1 MKYFVTGATGFIGGV
16 VARQLV
22 EAGHE
27 VIVSVRNPAKAQYL
41 AQLGVKLAEG
51 DVTDKESL
59 RGPMTGVDGVFHI
72 AGWYKLGTRDK
83 SGGEKVNIQ
92 GTRNVLGLMKELN
105 IPKGVYTSTLAINSD
120 THGKAVDESYRFTG
134 QHLSEYDRTKAEAH
148 KIAEEFIREGLPLVI
163 VSPGLVYGP
172 GDTSTVR
179 TNLIQFLQRKLP
191 MMPARTSFCWA
202 HVEDTARAHLLAMEK
217 GKIGET
223 YLICGEVCVFS
234 DAMKLAQEL
243 TSIPAPAMIAPPGLV
258 KAMSGL
264 MGIVEKFI
272 PLPETYTAEGL
283 RIIAGVTYIAD
294 NSKARREL
302 GFDPRPLR
310 VGLKETLEHEMKLLG
325 MTPRK

>member
-1 MKYFVTGATGFIGGV
+1 MKYFITGATGFIGGV

-27 VIVSVRNPAKAQYL
+27 VIAVVRTPAKAQEL
-41 AQLGVKLAEG
+41 AKLGIKLSPG

-59 RGPMTGVDGVFHI
+59 RAPMTGVDGVFHI

-92 GTRNVLGLMKELN
+92 GTRNVLDVMKELH

-120 THGKAVDESYRFTG
+120 THGKAVDESYHFSG
-134 QHLSEYDRTKAEAH
+134 QHLSEYDRTKAESH
-148 KIAEEFIREGLPLVI
+148 KIAQEFIRDGLPLVI
-163 VSPGLVYGP
+163 VCPGLVYGP

-217 GKIGET
+217 GRIGET
-223 YLICGEVCVFS
+223 YLICGEVYAFS
-234 DAMKLAQEL
+234 NAMKLAQEL
-243 TSIPAPAMIAPPGLV
+243 TGIPAPGIIAPPGLV
-258 KAMSGL
+258 KAMSGM
-264 MGIVEKFI
+264 MGVVEKVI
-272 PLPETYTAEGL
+272 SLPETYTAEGL
-283 RIIAGVTYIAD
+283 RIIAGITYIAD

-302 GFDPRPLR
+302 GFDPRPLK

-325 MTPRK
+325 MTLRT